1 MGWMTNT
8 WRRKEIPMNNT
19 VTLEQVAALAAQLPP
34 QDRRKLAER
43 LLADQSTPTVTR
55 LRWADLKGLFPYPLC
70 GEDAQAWVSRTRA
83 EADVQR
89 AQATRRKS

>member
-1 MGWMTNT
+1 
-8 WRRKEIPMNNT
+8 MNNT

-43 LLADQSTPTVTR
+43 LLADQSTSSASR

-70 GEDAQAWVSRTRA
+70 GEDAQVWVSRTRA
-83 EADVQR
+83 DADAQR
-89 AQATRRKS
+89 DHAMRRKS